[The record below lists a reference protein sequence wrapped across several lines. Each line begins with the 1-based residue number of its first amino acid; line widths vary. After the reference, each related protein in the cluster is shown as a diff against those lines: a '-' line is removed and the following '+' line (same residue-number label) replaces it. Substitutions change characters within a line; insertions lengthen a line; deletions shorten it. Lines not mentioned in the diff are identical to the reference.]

1 MAECG
6 DESASGLLFFNLTHG
21 TMCFQTREV
30 HRSSFPRPKKK
41 IKRGGKKE
49 RNKERTRRRKERLE

>member
-21 TMCFQTREV
+21 TMCFQTRDV
-30 HRSSFPRPKKK
+30 VLY
-41 IKRGGKKE
+41 IVYV
-49 RNKERTRRRKERLE
+49 L